1 MNGQSE
7 SVESSGDLNQEQAL
21 ASLVENLESGSLTK
35 TKQVQLAELLKNA
48 PPSLV
53 MTATH
58 HQSFSGPIPPP
69 EQLSNYPDDARQVIL
84 SMAQNEQN
92 HSHAMNEKALNG
104 AISKDR
110 LGQYIG
116 GTIAIVGLVAA
127 AWIAQYSAVAAGII
141 ATLDLFG
148 MVALFVA
155 PRLLENRQNDTE

>member
-7 SVESSGDLNQEQAL
+7 SVESSGDLNHEQAL

-35 TKQVQLAELLKNA
+35 TKQLQLAELLKNA

-84 SMAQNEQN
+84 AMAKNE
-92 HSHAMNEKALNG
+92 
-104 AISKDR
+104 
-110 LGQYIG
+110 
-116 GTIAIVGLVAA
+116 
-127 AWIAQYSAVAAGII
+127 
-141 ATLDLFG
+141 
-148 MVALFVA
+148 
-155 PRLLENRQNDTE
+155 